1 MTEIWYEKAVF
12 LSPHHDD
19 VCFSIAGIVLSQGS
33 GALVNIFTR
42 SEYVAKRLALP
53 ADRNERIEFVTKLR
67 AAEDQ
72 RFAEAAGLVRHDL
85 MLHEPSLRGFKPFDS
100 SDLLGEVLG
109 VKSVLLSFLER
120 HFEAEPRGA
129 RAAIFCPM
137 GIGGHRDH
145 LLTLLA
151 VKVMMTFLLR
161 HFDVYFYEDL
171 PYASV
176 PSVRGEGI
184 ARALA
189 IFSGSECCEKDFH
202 CLTICLEENWNC
214 WLFTVH
220 NSSPHPGPPI
230 SFRPKPNPRHRTKL
244 FGVALHRR
252 HEPEPCLVIQ
262 KSAAVTLRIFGGS
275 AWTRPMALKERLIE
289 LRNTGRGSRSNPG
302 LTSSL
307 GRRPSS

>member
-1 MTEIWYEKAVF
+1 MTEIRYEKAVF

-42 SEYVAKRLALP
+42 SEYVARRMALP

-72 RFAEAAGLVRHDL
+72 RFAEAAGLARHDL
-85 MLHEPSLRGFKPFDS
+85 MLHEPSLRGFTPFDS

-151 VKVMMTFLLR
+151 VKVMMTFLLS

-184 ARALA
+184 ARTLA
-189 IFSGSECCEKDFH
+189 IFSGFRMLRERFSLSKDLFGRK
-202 CLTICLEENWNC
+202 LE
-214 WLFTVH
+214 LLALYSSQFK
-220 NSSPHPGPPI
+220 SSPRATDFVPAEAESPTP
-230 SFRPKPNPRHRTKL
+230 
-244 FGVALHRR
+244 
-252 HEPEPCLVIQ
+252 HEAVWRC
-262 KSAAVTLRIFGGS
+262 SAQET
-275 AWTRPMALKERLIE
+275 
-289 LRNTGRGSRSNPG
+289 
-302 LTSSL
+302 
-307 GRRPSS
+307 